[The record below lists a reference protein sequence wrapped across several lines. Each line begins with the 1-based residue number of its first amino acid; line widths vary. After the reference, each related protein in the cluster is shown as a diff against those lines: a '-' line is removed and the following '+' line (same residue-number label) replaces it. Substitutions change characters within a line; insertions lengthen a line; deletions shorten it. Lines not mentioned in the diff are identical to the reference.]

1 MPNATITESIKFA
14 GPDSD
19 GNFKVLQTKNT
30 TLVFPGE
37 VYTMSAFK
45 ELVEKEKRRPSTYSR
60 EIHKL
65 EVTAVEAKLD
75 GGLSKFGMAT
85 GPTTFSEENGGKVLN
100 DIHWG

>member
-45 ELVEKEKRRPSTYSR
+45 ELVEKEW
-60 EIHKL
+60 
-65 EVTAVEAKLD
+65 
-75 GGLSKFGMAT
+75 
-85 GPTTFSEENGGKVLN
+85 EENLLTN
-100 DIHWG
+100 DFYAAAF